1 MTHIELAIREAVEKG
16 EWMSAFLEGMT
27 VEQIENWTSH
37 VWAAEAFLDPL
48 FWQALGKVRGWWDE
62 THLENLD
69 VQSSPE
75 TYWLKQW
82 HRFIDHLASGG
93 DAESFFQ
100 SLELPAPSEK

>member
-48 FWQALGKVRGWWDE
+48 FWQSLGKARGW
-62 THLENLD
+62 
-69 VQSSPE
+69 
-75 TYWLKQW
+75 
-82 HRFIDHLASGG
+82 
-93 DAESFFQ
+93 
-100 SLELPAPSEK
+100 EKKVVIRRGTVIGNFCTPCSVEHPRGECFKEMGFGMDY